1 MIMSAIN
8 KSFSDYANIR
18 PAMSFYAIIAI
29 NISILIRMLWQR
41 AMADG

>member
-1 MIMSAIN
+1 MSAIN
-8 KSFSDYANIR
+8 KKFSDYANIK
-18 PAMSFYAIIAI
+18 PEMSFYAIISI